1 MKRARTNVGKR
12 LSAAMLALASLAR
25 AGRVS
30 AAAVEFRTPSN
41 YDSVYDSPWSG
52 PILAPDVGAPTYYL
66 EDFQDG
72 KLNTPGLRIPQYDPG
87 YPSSVVRI
95 LDNMGVGWGPD
106 PGTPGRALSSFA
118 MHAAFSNPPIWYN
131 SLDFVFDEAEL
142 GFLPTDFGFAW
153 TDDSYGMHF
162 RLTVYDRQHNEL
174 GTLTGTGTGAP
185 QLHSLRYDGGIGSVR
200 MWTSKLQHQETEL
213 TIDHVQYG
221 DRFTLRLA
229 SEATAPEP
237 GSAVLLL
244 LGAVGTGLAWRSRS
258 CRRRC
263 TEVGAGGFAKE
274 RLSPFQGFLV
284 QPRTNPGLRP
294 AAPDLPWANFGR
306 PCRGYGSRAVA
317 RDPQGQ
323 PQSRKTGGKYALLGV
338 GGASLSPPA
347 PQPRHA
353 RPHELHQLR
362 GPRHLLPLALGQGLP
377 TLLRR
382 AHLVAEVLDEHL
394 TDPAGHERLH
404 QALQHA
410 PGDRA
415 HAGHGLQE

>member
-1 MKRARTNVGKR
+1 
-12 LSAAMLALASLAR
+12 MLALASLAR

-72 KLNTPGLRIPQYDPG
+72 KLNTPGLRLPQYDPG

-263 TEVGAGGFAKE
+263 TEVGAGVSRRNVCRPSRASSFSLAQT
-274 RLSPFQGFLV
+274 QGCVRRRRTCPGLTSAAPAGATDRALLPGIRRV
-284 QPRTNPGLRP
+284 NRNPEKRGENTLCSGSAARVYPRPPPSRATPARTNCTSS
-294 AAPDLPWANFGR
+294 AAR
-306 PCRGYGSRAVA
+306 VTCC
-317 RDPQGQ
+317 
-323 PQSRKTGGKYALLGV
+323 
-338 GGASLSPPA
+338 
-347 PQPRHA
+347 
-353 RPHELHQLR
+353 
-362 GPRHLLPLALGQGLP
+362 HLLWAKACQPCSGGRIS
-377 TLLRR
+377 LRKYSMN
-382 AHLVAEVLDEHL
+382 
-394 TDPAGHERLH
+394 T
-404 QALQHA
+404 
-410 PGDRA
+410 
-415 HAGHGLQE
+415 